1 MNFERWSKEGLQMLE
16 DAKEGQIK
24 HTILLDNDILII
36 KVLQKRGYSW
46 VDINQDYKLNTDQK
60 YMSNSDGRMI
70 FKWC

>member
-1 MNFERWSKEGLQMLE
+1 MACLGNFGIRYINQWGKKKA
-16 DAKEGQIK
+16 DKYA
-24 HTILLDNDILII
+24 DNII